1 MAARVK
7 GGPGVRRITKFL
19 AGIFARIFAK
29 NAAIKIGVLA
39 IKIGVL
45 ADAERGLRVL
55 QLTLN
60 PHCGRMH
67 ATEDAPRGLFRV
79 LQCRH
84 GLAEIVE
91 RGAVVSV

>member
-1 MAARVK
+1 M
-7 GGPGVRRITKFL
+7 RRITKFL
-19 AGIFARIFAK
+19 AGIFAGIFTK

-45 ADAERGLRVL
+45 EDAERGLRVL